1 MFTKEKT
8 KKVIERK
15 EEKELKVSLQLGAGK
30 LQVTGG
36 TDHIMEGT
44 FSYKGDE
51 LDPSVS
57 YEIHDHQTGD
67 LIISQKSTKG
77 WDFFSVKQEWEVALN
92 DTLPLSLHLE
102 LGAGKSDLNLKDLKL
117 KDLVIE
123 AGVGETR
130 IDLSGHRKESFKVQ
144 IDSGVGKTRV
154 MVPKQIGVKLE
165 VDKGVGKI
173 DADYFMKV
181 GSSYQN
187 QAYETADVKIEMDID
202 IGVGDVIIEQIS

>member
-15 EEKELKVSLQLGAGK
+15 EEKELEVSLQLGAGK

-36 TDHIMEGT
+36 TNQIMEGT
-44 FSYKGDE
+44 FSYKGE
-51 LDPSVS
+51 EMDPHVN
-57 YEIHDHQTGD
+57 YEIHENQKGD
-67 LIISQKSTKG
+67 LTVSQKSTKG
-77 WDFFSVKQEWEVALN
+77 WDFFSVKQDWEVALN
-92 DTLPLSLHLE
+92 DTLPLSLNLA
-102 LGAGKSDLNLKDLKL
+102 LGAGKSDLNLTNLKL

-123 AGVGETR
+123 AGVGETK
-130 IDLSGHRKESFKVQ
+130 IDLSGDWKESFKVK

-154 MVPKQIGVKLE
+154 MVPKRIGVSLD

-187 QAYETADVKIEMDID
+187 QAYETADVKIDIDID
-202 IGVGDVIIEQIS
+202 IGIGDVIIEQIS